1 MIKYLSHLFNNFS
14 QTLSWFLGSVVVIF
28 FLYMMTTGQN
38 PKVIVDWTLSTLGK
52 LFIIIFLVQL
62 IISIYCLIQ
71 VNVLDKPYKR
81 FWFEFGLQVSSS
93 ISTVALTFT
102 LFGISVG
109 IGELS
114 SSNLDISTINKTI
127 ERLTQQFSM
136 AFMTSVIGLPVSSI
150 LKSILI
156 INFEHY
162 LINDQTLKLKQI
174 KGE

>member
-1 MIKYLSHLFNNFS
+1 M
-14 QTLSWFLGSVVVIF
+14 
-28 FLYMMTTGQN
+28 
-38 PKVIVDWTLSTLGK
+38 
-52 LFIIIFLVQL
+52 
-62 IISIYCLIQ
+62 
-71 VNVLDKPYKR
+71 LDKPYKR